1 MISENICKTGEYADA
16 VAFKAECSCGG
27 PDHSQSLFVEIEYDQ
42 VTLKLYSTIEA
53 NVYCSSTYNYF
64 DEINKG
70 HYLKA
75 FFHWIRHSFYMFREK
90 CRLTKKLW
98 LDGYVTAENDFMFK
112 NNASIDA
119 YVEAIKTAQEKLNR
133 KIKQQYE

>member
-1 MISENICKTGEYADA
+1 
-16 VAFKAECSCGG
+16 
-27 PDHSQSLFVEIEYDQ
+27 
-42 VTLKLYSTIEA
+42 
-53 NVYCSSTYNYF
+53 
-64 DEINKG
+64 
-70 HYLKA
+70 
-75 FFHWIRHSFYMFREK
+75 
-90 CRLTKKLW
+90 LW